1 MNQIATISPNRQTL
15 IGTMAASYNMEPK
28 AFADAVRA
36 TCMPANASNEEFAAF
51 LMVAKEYDLNP
62 ITREIYAFPK
72 KGGGIQPIVG
82 IDGWMNLINSH
93 PKCDGVEFDD
103 HFDEKRNL
111 TAITCRIYRKDR
123 SRHTSVTEY
132 MDECK
137 RPTEPWQKWP
147 ARMLRHKA
155 AIQCARYAFGF
166 AGIIDPEEAERS
178 PEVITGAV
186 VAPPPPVKLD
196 GIDPIPDLDL
206 DAEILDPAEIVPETG
221 DQAAAIMDG
230 EPFDI
235 EAFLSELDDSMAT
248 ASTEEAVIE
257 VWDGYDVEATLCENE
272 ETLQRAFD
280 LRKKQVARVLRDT
293 LNMHPLNAG

>member
-1 MNQIATISPNRQTL
+1 MNQVAKIDAARPSLIAT
-15 IGTMAASYNMEPK
+15 MARAYNMDPK
-28 AFADAVRA
+28 QFADAVRA

-93 PKCDGVEFDD
+93 PQCDGLEFDD
-103 HFDEKRNL
+103 KFDDKGHL
-111 TAITCRIYRKDR
+111 ASITCRIFRKDR
-123 SRHTSVTEY
+123 GRPTMVTEY

-137 RPTEPWQKWP
+137 RPTEPWTKWP

-178 PEVITGAV
+178 PEVITGTV
-186 VAPPPPVKLD
+186 VAPPPPQAQ
-196 GIDPIPDLDL
+196 I
-206 DAEILDPAEIVPETG
+206 AAPAEIDHSEIVDETG
-221 DQAAAIMDG
+221 EATEALTEA
-230 EPFDI
+230 EPVDYGDYFERLQEAMAGTKDELSIEEVWNDFDP
-235 EAFLSELDDSMAT
+235 EATFQDDADSMELAT
-248 ASTEEAVIE
+248 SIK
-257 VWDGYDVEATLCENE
+257 
-272 ETLQRAFD
+272 QRQFA
-280 LRKKQVARVLRDT
+280 KV
-293 LNMHPLNAG
+293 HPLNGM

>member
-1 MNQIATISPNRQTL
+1 MNQVATITPARPSLIAT
-15 IGTMAASYNMEPK
+15 MAQAYNMDPK
-28 AFADAVRA
+28 QFADAVRA

-93 PKCDGVEFDD
+93 PQCDGIEFEDAFDD
-103 HFDEKRNL
+103 KKKL
-111 TAITCRIYRKDR
+111 SAITCRIHRKDR
-123 SRHTSVTEY
+123 ARPTMVTEY
-132 MDECK
+132 MEECR

-178 PEVITGAV
+178 PEVITGQV
-186 VAPPPPVKLD
+186 VAPPPQIAAPKAAEAEI
-196 GIDPIPDLDL
+196 IDPT
-206 DAEILDPAEIVPETG
+206 EIVPETG
-221 DQAAAIMDG
+221 EIIDA
-230 EPFDI
+230 EPFDL
-235 EAFLSELDDSMAT
+235 EAFLTELDAAMAT
-248 ASTEEAVIE
+248 GKTEDQVIE
-257 VWDGYDVEATLCENE
+257 IWDGFDVEARLTED
-272 ETLQRAFD
+272 ETALQRAFD
-280 LRKKQVARVLRDT
+280 LRRDRLARLST
-293 LNMHPLNAG
+293 LNGG

>member
-1 MNQIATISPNRQTL
+1 MNQVATIERPSLIAT
-15 IGTMAASYNMEPK
+15 MARAYNMDPK
-28 AFADAVRA
+28 QFADAVRA

-93 PKCDGVEFDD
+93 PHCDGIEFTDDFDD
-103 HFDEKRNL
+103 KKNL

-123 SRHTSVTEY
+123 NRPTMVTEY

-178 PEVITGAV
+178 PEVITSQV
-186 VAPPPPVKLD
+186 VAPPPPQ
-196 GIDPIPDLDL
+196 IAAPIAETAEVVV
-206 DAEILDPAEIVPETG
+206 DA
-221 DQAAAIMDG
+221 
-230 EPFDI
+230 
-235 EAFLSELDDSMAT
+235 
-248 ASTEEAVIE
+248 EEAVTEAIDYGDYFE
-257 VWDGYDVEATLCENE
+257 RLQASLESADDELSVQEIWNEFDAEATFESDPDSLE
-272 ETLQRAFD
+272 LAFN
-280 LRKKQVARVLRDT
+280 LKTKRLAKLS
-293 LNMHPLNAG
+293 PLNAG

>member
-1 MNQIATISPNRQTL
+1 MNQIATIDRPSL
-15 IGTMAASYNMEPK
+15 IGAMARAYNMEPK

-93 PKCDGVEFDD
+93 PQCDGIEFVDEFDD
-103 HFDEKRNL
+103 KKNL
-111 TAITCRIYRKDR
+111 VSITCRIFRKDR
-123 SRHTSVTEY
+123 NRPTMVTEY
-132 MDECK
+132 MAECK

-178 PEVITGAV
+178 PEVITGQV
-186 VAPPPPVKLD
+186 VAPPPPPAQIAAPAPEPAPENVEA
-196 GIDPIPDLDL
+196 IDY
-206 DAEILDPAEIVPETG
+206 G
-221 DQAAAIMDG
+221 DYFERMRIEMD
-230 EPFDI
+230 
-235 EAFLSELDDSMAT
+235 EARD
-248 ASTEEAVIE
+248 EEAVEE
-257 VWDGYDVEATLCENE
+257 VWIDFDPEATFQDDADSMELAQIIKNRRLAE
-272 ETLQRAFD
+272 LSPLRA
-280 LRKKQVARVLRDT
+280 
-293 LNMHPLNAG
+293 G